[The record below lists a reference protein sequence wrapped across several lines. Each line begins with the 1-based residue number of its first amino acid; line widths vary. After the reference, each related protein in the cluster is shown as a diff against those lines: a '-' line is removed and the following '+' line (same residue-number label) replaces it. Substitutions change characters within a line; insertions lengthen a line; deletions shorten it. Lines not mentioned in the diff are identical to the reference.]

1 MVLMIN
7 KKILALIPARGGSKG
22 IPKKNIV
29 KINGIPLLSWT
40 INASLNSK
48 YITKTVVSSDDIDIL
63 NCAKELGSD
72 FIKRP
77 TSLSLDETSSELVIE
92 HTLSY
97 FYKKGEIFDYLILLQ
112 PTSPLRDSIEIDN
125 AFKIFFL
132 NDKIDSLIS
141 VNEVDNKILKCF
153 VENKDGTIEGIHNNK
168 YPFMRRQELPKTY
181 MSNGAI
187 YIISV
192 NSFLINKSL
201 FTKNTKK
208 YTMNKMKSLDIDTYD
223 DLEIFK
229 QIINKNYS

>member
-112 PTSPLRDSIEIDN
+112 PTSPLRDEKDIDM
-125 AFKIFFL
+125 AFEKLFE
-132 NDKIDSLIS
+132 KEASALIS
-141 VNEVDNKILKCF
+141 VTVYDNKILKAF
-153 VENKDGTIEGIHNNK
+153 MLDSDG
-168 YPFMRRQELPKTY
+168 FMRGVSNNSFPFKRRQDLPKTY
-181 MSNGAI
+181 LSNGAI
-187 YIISV
+187 YIIKV
-192 NSFLINKSL
+192 KEFLKRESFYTDKTVSFVMSKEKSFDVDSIEDLKLIERQ
-201 FTKNTKK
+201 
-208 YTMNKMKSLDIDTYD
+208 LD
-223 DLEIFK
+223 EE
-229 QIINKNYS
+229 N